1 MKKTNAEKIIE
12 FQIAMNGEAPDKPTF
27 PDERLLGLRRRL
39 IQEEYVEVDEAFERL
54 AIEPTKAALA
64 HLMHECA
71 DLLYVTYGAM
81 VSLGVDADAVFAEVH
96 RANMQKAGGPR
107 RPDGKV
113 LKPENFVRADVGRII
128 FGAQ

>member
-1 MKKTNAEKIIE
+1 MSKTNAEKIIE
-12 FQIAMNGEAPDKPTF
+12 FQNAMGGEAPDETTL

-39 IQEEYVEVDEAFERL
+39 IQEECKEVDEAFDRL
-54 AIEPTKAALA
+54 AADNDEAALA

-96 RANMQKAGGPR
+96 RANMQKASGPR
-107 RPDGKV
+107 RADGKV
-113 LKPENFVRADVGRII
+113 LKPKNFVPADV
-128 FGAQ
+128 FGAIYGA